1 MSTQENTWIQ
11 IEYFTVK
18 YCKTKTLLG
27 ININSKL
34 KFHVH
39 VGIIGQ
45 KANRKLNALAK
56 INYMELPKNRILM
69 NEFFK
74 IQFS

>member
-1 MSTQENTWIQ
+1 MSTQENTCIQ

-34 KFHVH
+34 KFRVH
-39 VGIIGQ
+39 VG
-45 KANRKLNALAK
+45 KLNALAK
-56 INYMELPKNRILM
+56 KNYTKLPKNRILM
-69 NEFFK
+69 NGFFT
-74 IQFS
+74 IQFNYYPAI